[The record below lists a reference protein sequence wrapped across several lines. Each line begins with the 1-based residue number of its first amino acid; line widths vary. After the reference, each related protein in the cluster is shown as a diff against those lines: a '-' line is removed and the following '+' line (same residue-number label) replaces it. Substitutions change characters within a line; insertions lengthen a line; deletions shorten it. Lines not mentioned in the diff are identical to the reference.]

1 MDAYMS
7 SSYRNTLNDYLSRLK
22 LNGDTL
28 IDIGGAQIGLRSRVA
43 EFNVKN
49 YLVADLPSPHEESA
63 PPDIV
68 LDLNEV
74 FNTFTVEADIVT
86 CFEVFDYVYLPG
98 RALSTIAHLLKDQD
112 SRAYV
117 SFPSVYPQHQPVD
130 EDSLRYMPGG
140 IKRLAKYAGLEI
152 LDIFWRR
159 PETTLYDQFYRAERM
174 RAARHIDHSFTGMI
188 VTFKEARH
196 G

>member
-1 MDAYMS
+1 MDAHMS

-49 YLVADLPSPHEESA
+49 YLVADLPSPHEDSA

-74 FNTFTVEADIVT
+74 FNTFTEGNP
-86 CFEVFDYVYLPG
+86 Y
-98 RALSTIAHLLKDQD
+98 K
-112 SRAYV
+112 
-117 SFPSVYPQHQPVD
+117 
-130 EDSLRYMPGG
+130 
-140 IKRLAKYAGLEI
+140 
-152 LDIFWRR
+152 
-159 PETTLYDQFYRAERM
+159 
-174 RAARHIDHSFTGMI
+174 
-188 VTFKEARH
+188 
-196 G
+196 